1 MTLAEFAKLV
11 QASGLLT
18 EERESALRAESGVDS
33 AVGYANYLV
42 AKRELTD
49 WQADKL
55 ITGKWKGFF
64 VDHYKILSHLDYGD
78 NYSRYVAQDTQ
89 TGAVNILKFHPPTI
103 RYDVEPPDDSGPSAA
118 PS

>member
-18 EERESALRAESGVDS
+18 EERESALRAKSGVDS
-33 AVGYANYLV
+33 AVRYANYLV
-42 AKRELTD
+42 AKCELTD

-64 VDHYKILSHLDYGD
+64 VDHYKLLSHLDYGD

-89 TGAVNILKFHPPTI
+89 TGAVTILKFHPPQI
-103 RYDVEPPDDSGPSAA
+103 RYDVEPRDATG
-118 PS
+118 